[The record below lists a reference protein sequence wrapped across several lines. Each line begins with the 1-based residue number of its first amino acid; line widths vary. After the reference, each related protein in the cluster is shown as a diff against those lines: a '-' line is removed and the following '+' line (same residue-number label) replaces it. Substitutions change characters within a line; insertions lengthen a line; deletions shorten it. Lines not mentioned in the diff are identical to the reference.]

1 MECDIIV
8 APQLRVGYA
17 DDETSDLTQIKLIEK
32 FCLTKNVSFLNKMSP
47 CVQEKF
53 VEYAKQVLYEKTENE
68 EVVNIVLN
76 HFLKSQNRRD
86 VIIKN
91 FNDLIIWQKQ
101 ERESGYVFKIK
112 NYKKLIDCFENKF
125 VPDWNIARKIIF
137 NCFKNP
143 SSLLD
148 KLKEIWEKGTLE
160 RFNNEENTAIE
171 NITKIQWI
179 GPITAKKLYDMGCR
193 TIKDI
198 KFMYDTEKITLTRA
212 QEISLKYINHTHEI
226 SYENDK
232 EIVKPRRIP
241 REEIDVLN
249 NMFEEYLKTTELV
262 ESVSLGLQI
271 KIVGSYRRKLPS
283 SGDIDVLITT
293 LKHDDTVLENI
304 INYLRGQQNG
314 LKIVKIVEG
323 PSKFLGYIK
332 IDKYYRRIDIL
343 RTSKKEYPFSVL
355 YFTGSKEFNVR
366 MRSHALKMGYS
377 MNEHGL
383 TCEALMTPEPDYDFE
398 TELDIFKFL
407 KYPYV
412 KPSERI

>member
-1 MECDIIV
+1 MECD
-8 APQLRVGYA
+8 
-17 DDETSDLTQIKLIEK
+17 ENDLKQIKLIEH
-32 FCLTKNVSFLNKMSP
+32 FCSTKDVSFLNKMSS

-53 VEYAKQVLYEKTENE
+53 VEYAKEIFECGDTANRDVANVVLS
-68 EVVNIVLN
+68 

-86 VIIKN
+86 IIIKN
-91 FNDLIIWQKQ
+91 FNDLILWQKQ
-101 ERESGYVFKIK
+101 AKEPGYVFKIR
-112 NYKKLIDCFENKF
+112 NYKKLIDCFENKY
-125 VPDWNIARKIIF
+125 VPDWNTARKIIF
-137 NCFKNP
+137 DCFKNP

-148 KLKEIWEKGTLE
+148 KLKEIWENGTLE

-179 GPITAKKLYDMGCR
+179 GPVTAKKLYDMGCR
-193 TIKDI
+193 TIKDV
-198 KFMYDTEKITLTRA
+198 KFMYNTERITLTHA
-212 QEISLKYINHTHEI
+212 QIISLKYIDHTHEI
-226 SYENDK
+226 SYEKEDKEDK
-232 EIVKPRRIP
+232 EIIKPRRIP

-249 NMFEEYLKTTELV
+249 GLFEEYLKTTEP
-262 ESVSLGLQI
+262 GLQI

-314 LKIVKIVEG
+314 IEIKIVKIVEG
-323 PSKFLGYIK
+323 PTKFLGYIK

-343 RTSKKEYPFSVL
+343 RTSRKEYPFSVL

-383 TCEALMTPEPDYDFE
+383 TPEPDYDFE

-412 KPSERI
+412 KPSERV